1 METNVKKFMSC
12 LRTESRRY
20 IISNALFKVF
30 MESDTVVNDFIN
42 ACQVRIAAFVEF
54 DICHIVLHELNYPLP
69 CPNTHQD
76 LLIVCVW

>member
-1 METNVKKFMSC
+1 
-12 LRTESRRY
+12 
-20 IISNALFKVF
+20 